1 MTRHSKNRIT
11 PKTNE
16 QDFPF
21 LVRLAL
27 PRKGFGAT
35 LDVMLGFHRERGIE
49 PRRGRR
55 AQQDHRV
62 YTTWCFA
69 DPAHADE
76 FAHQFGGRRVLRLAP
91 NEECGDPNGF
101 ATTISS
107 DP

>member
-1 MTRHSKNRIT
+1 MTRHSKDRII
-11 PKTNE
+11 PKNE

-27 PRKGFGAT
+27 PRNGFGAT
-35 LDVMLGFHRERGIE
+35 LDLMLGFHRERGID

-55 AQQDHRV
+55 AQRDHRV

-76 FAHQFGGRRVLRLAP
+76 FAHQFGVLRLAR
-91 NEECGDPNGF
+91 NEERDDPNDLA
-101 ATTISS
+101 ATIGS